1 MKNKQ
6 ERDRCNSEISPRPG
20 RVWFQAREGFQGD
33 ISHLIVSTSKKPE
46 LHEARNSSEFNSM
59 IKYEQKLTPGV

>member
-6 ERDRCNSEISPRPG
+6 ERDRCNSEISPPG
-20 RVWFQAREGFQGD
+20 RVWFQAREGD